1 MFQNYLKT
9 SLRNLIRH
17 RFFSAINIIGLA
29 VAMSICMALIML
41 VADQMSYDRY
51 NTKHERIF
59 RVTTVD
65 ALNNDQPN
73 SASPMTLRQELM
85 EKYTGIEKT
94 VRILRG
100 FGNGWLEF
108 ENQDVNIPFSGF
120 YADPEIFDLF
130 EYEFQY
136 GDAATALTKPYSVVL
151 TRRTADKL
159 FKEENP
165 VGLTMKVK
173 ESIYSVTGVLKET
186 DKKSHV
192 VFEALASMAT
202 VKSRNAQ
209 STSIS
214 ILDDWTNYWN
224 GWTYVLLEPA
234 KSSSDI
240 QPHLDKIYQER
251 IAVITDPDIYKMEFS
266 LQALTDITP
275 GDFMNN
281 PIGPSLPWVF
291 VYFTGGLALVILLTS
306 CFNFTNL
313 SIARSLTRAREI
325 GVRKVTGAARWQI
338 FVQFLS
344 ESVLVSFM
352 ALVIALVLLLMVK
365 PLILQLNFARIFHW
379 DLQANFM
386 VYGLFVLFAIVV
398 GIMAGLFP
406 AVVLSGFEPVKVLK
420 SLSNVKMFSRIG
432 LRKAL
437 LISQFTLSLFFIL
450 SVIVMYN
457 QLKLFTSQHHGFNA
471 KSNIMLRLNN
481 TPAFPLKA
489 ELLKYKNI
497 TAVSAVSHV
506 PAAGV
511 SNGNQ
516 FKKAMDEKEWTD
528 LGIFQVDEDYIK
540 NMEVDLIAGK
550 FFSEELGQS
559 NKNYLVINNEAVK
572 KFGYATP
579 TDAIGQELFSRYDSA
594 RKTII
599 GVVQDYNHRDLTR
612 AISPLA
618 LLYDS
623 SQFSILQIRY
633 ADTYENASQTVEK
646 AWAVVNPGLKV
657 DYKEVESEIKKFYEF
672 VFGDI
677 VKILGVI
684 AFLAI
689 LISCLG
695 LLGMATYSTETRI
708 KEISIRKILGS
719 SGYSLVVLLSKGY
732 LMVIATAI
740 LIGVPAAFFVNN
752 LWLELIAYHTSIDLS
767 VIAIGVSILILF
779 GVLTI
784 GSQTIRATFVKP
796 VDNLKS
802 E

>member
-1 MFQNYLKT
+1 
-9 SLRNLIRH
+9 
-17 RFFSAINIIGLA
+17 
-29 VAMSICMALIML
+29 
-41 VADQMSYDRY
+41 
-51 NTKHERIF
+51 
-59 RVTTVD
+59 
-65 ALNNDQPN
+65 
-73 SASPMTLRQELM
+73 
-85 EKYTGIEKT
+85 
-94 VRILRG
+94 
-100 FGNGWLEF
+100 
-108 ENQDVNIPFSGF
+108 
-120 YADPEIFDLF
+120 
-130 EYEFQY
+130 
-136 GDAATALTKPYSVVL
+136 
-151 TRRTADKL
+151 
-159 FKEENP
+159 
-165 VGLTMKVK
+165 
-173 ESIYSVTGVLKET
+173 
-186 DKKSHV
+186 
-192 VFEALASMAT
+192 
-202 VKSRNAQ
+202 
-209 STSIS
+209 
-214 ILDDWTNYWN
+214 
-224 GWTYVLLEPA
+224 
-234 KSSSDI
+234 
-240 QPHLDKIYQER
+240 
-251 IAVITDPDIYKMEFS
+251 
-266 LQALTDITP
+266 
-275 GDFMNN
+275 
-281 PIGPSLPWVF
+281 VF

-344 ESVLVSFM
+344 ESVLVSFL
-352 ALVIALVLLLMVK
+352 ALVMALVLLLMVK

-379 DLQANFM
+379 DLQANFV

-398 GIMAGLFP
+398 GVLAGLFP

-457 QLKLFTSQHHGFNA
+457 QLKLFTNQNHGFNA
-471 KSNIMLRLNN
+471 KNNVMLRLNN
-481 TPAFPLKA
+481 TPALPLKT
-489 ELLKYKNI
+489 ELLKYNNI

-506 PAAGV
+506 PAAGT

-516 FKKAMDEKEWTD
+516 FKKTLDEKEWTD
-528 LGIFQVDEDYIK
+528 MGIFQVDEDYIK
-540 NMEVDLIAGK
+540 NMDVELLAGK
-550 FFSEELGQS
+550 FFSAELGQS

-572 KFGYATP
+572 KFGFSTP
-579 TDAIGQELFSRYDSA
+579 MDAVGQELFSRYDSA

-623 SQFSILQIRY
+623 SQFSILQISY
-633 ADTYENASQTVEK
+633 AGTYESAGQTIEK
-646 AWAVVNPGLKV
+646 AWAAVNPGLKS

-689 LISCLG
+689 MISCLG

-732 LMVIATAI
+732 LVIIATAI
-740 LIGVPAAFFVNN
+740 LIGAPAAYFVNN
-752 LWLELIAYHTSIDLS
+752 LWLELIAYHTSIDMG
-767 VIAIGVSILILF
+767 VIAIGVSVLILF
-779 GVLTI
+779 GVITI